1 MILVIGGSQQGKLKW
16 AMQNFGYMPEQ
27 VLNGCDLVLQPEQP
41 LPVAGFQ
48 VLNHL
53 EGLLGNALKQGWQSG
68 ELLALQTS
76 LLQLP
81 EDFVVICNS
90 VGGGLVPIERFDREW
105 RELVGRTCCAL
116 AAESSEVWRIFCG
129 LPQRL
134 K

>member
-1 MILVIGGSQQGKLKW
+1 MILVIGGSQQGKLNW
-16 AMQNFGYMPEQ
+16 AMQNFGYTPEQ
-27 VLNGCDLVLQPEQP
+27 VLNGRDLALQPEQS
-41 LPVAGFQ
+41 LPVAGFK

-53 EGLLGNALKQGWQSG
+53 ESLLGNALKQGWQSD

-90 VGGGLVPIERFDREW
+90 VGGGLVPVERFDREW

-116 AAESSEVWRIFCG
+116 AAEASQVWRIFCG

>member
-1 MILVIGGSQQGKLKW
+1 MILVIGGSQQGKLNW
-16 AMQNFGYMPEQ
+16 AMQNFGYTPEQ
-27 VLNGCDLVLQPEQP
+27 VLNGRDLALQPEQP
-41 LPVAGFQ
+41 LPMAGFQ
-48 VLNHL
+48 VLNHM
-53 EGLLGNALKQGWQSG
+53 EVLLGNALKQGWQSG

-90 VGGGLVPIERFDREW
+90 VGGGLVPVERFDREW

>member
-1 MILVIGGSQQGKLKW
+1 MILVIGGSQQGKLNW

-90 VGGGLVPIERFDREW
+90 VGGGLEI
-105 RELVGRTCCAL
+105 GRAH
-116 AAESSEVWRIFCG
+116 V
-129 LPQRL
+129 
-134 K
+134 